1 MEEGMGRH
9 FTAGI
14 TIFVCALFLGCAT
27 QNGGNKAGEDL
38 KVEYI
43 RGSYKPVSVP
53 ENDPHTGQKLVTKAK
68 SAIGTPYVY
77 GGSAPG
83 GFDCSGLVK
92 WAYNSVGVT
101 LPRTAR
107 EQSVVGEKVGKVED
121 MRAGDIV
128 AFRHPKRGY
137 HTGIYVGDGKFIHS
151 PRRRTHVRINS
162 LSDPYFSKTLLGAR
176 RVNMAAGENL
186 VAQASERLDKMI
198 AETTNLTISAKNVR
212 ARKAQKADDLLA
224 AKSKKTARAVAAKSR
239 KAGKISKATVA
250 SKKGAVAKKAAS
262 KGKLKASKTNVAS
275 KNKATKASK
284 SVAANTKTKNAS
296 KTVASNA
303 QTKKSTG
310 KAAVKKQTGKTV
322 SMLTRKSPKPALKR
336 KHS

>member
-1 MEEGMGRH
+1 MGRKSVI
-9 FTAGI
+9 GL
-14 TIFVCALFLGCAT
+14 TILVCALFLGCAT
-27 QNGGNKAGEDL
+27 QNKGSSSDEEL

-43 RGSYKPVSVP
+43 RNSSTPVLP
-53 ENDPHTGQKLVTKAK
+53 KAENDPHTGQQLVKKAK

-107 EQSVVGEKVGKVED
+107 EQSVVGEKIGKVED

-137 HTGIYVGDGKFIHS
+137 HTGIYVGDGKFVHS
-151 PRRRTHVRINS
+151 PRRKTHVRINS

-198 AETTNLTISAKNVR
+198 AETTNLTVSAKNVR
-212 ARKAQKADDLLA
+212 ARKAQRADDLLA
-224 AKSKKTARAVAAKSR
+224 AKSKKTARAVAAKSGR
-239 KAGKISKATVA
+239 SGKFSKNLAV
-250 SKKGAVAKKAAS
+250 SKKQASNKKFQT
-262 KGKLKASKTNVAS
+262 GKKTATSVKS
-275 KNKATKASK
+275 KNMNTTK
-284 SVAANTKTKNAS
+284 VTAANKKS
-296 KTVASNA
+296 KTVSKVMASN
-303 QTKKSTG
+303 TNMKKSQSKTAG
-310 KAAVKKQTGKTV
+310 KKQTAKTV
-322 SMLTRKSPKPALKR
+322 SMLNKKTSKPVQRR

>member
-1 MEEGMGRH
+1 MGRNAIIGL
-9 FTAGI
+9 TVL
-14 TIFVCALFLGCAT
+14 VCALFLGCAT
-27 QNGGNKAGEDL
+27 QNGGSSSGEEF

-43 RGSYKPVSVP
+43 RHTNKPALP
-53 ENDPHTGQKLVTKAK
+53 QKENDSHTGQKLVKKAK

-107 EQSVVGEKVGKVED
+107 EQSVVGEKIGKVED

-137 HTGIYVGDGKFIHS
+137 HTGIYVGDGKFVHS
-151 PRRRTHVRINS
+151 PRKKTRVRINS

-198 AETTNLTISAKNVR
+198 AETTNLTVSAKNVR
-212 ARKAQKADDLLA
+212 ARKTQKADDLLA
-224 AKSKKTARAVAAKSR
+224 AKSRKTARAVAAKS
-239 KAGKISKATVA
+239 GKSAKFAKNVST
-250 SKKGAVAKKAAS
+250 SKKLLANKKLQNAK
-262 KGKLKASKTNVAS
+262 
-275 KNKATKASK
+275 
-284 SVAANTKTKNAS
+284 
-296 KTVASNA
+296 KTVAPAKNHKIVNNKVVA
-303 QTKKSTG
+303 TNKKAKNTTKVVATTANSKKVQNKT
-310 KAAVKKQTGKTV
+310 AVKKQTGKTV
-322 SMLTRKSPKPALKR
+322 SMLSRKAAKPVQKR
-336 KHS
+336 KHSS